1 MGTRFS
7 PFVIGDWVRGERFY
21 GRREQLEEILDGHR
35 KSIWLLGTRRSGKT
49 SMLKELELLTQNE
62 PERGFFP
69 IFWDFQGAENRQGL
83 EESWTEA
90 LLDAEERLEARD
102 ISVDDFQNESLFSAI
117 GQLRRQLRA
126 MGLKLLALCDEAEE
140 LIRLQRSDPMLLRR
154 LRRALQSAPD
164 IHCVLA
170 SSIRLWSLSE
180 SNEDTS
186 PFLNGFTPPIYLER
200 LSDEAARSLVRQDQM
215 PERIR
220 PNLDDEVVEGILR
233 CCDNQAYLLQLV
245 AKRTVEHGDLDEAC
259 ARVAADQ
266 MVRHFFETDVEMLSD
281 SDRRVLSM
289 LSDESAATSQPYDGR
304 FEEHAMESSIH
315 DSLYRLEN
323 LHFIRPD
330 EERRFVLGNYFF
342 RRWMRAVRDSG
353 ASSNALKLQTRP
365 EQPPSSSESS

>member
-1 MGTRFS
+1 MAIRFS

-49 SMLKELELLTQNE
+49 SMLKELELVTQDE

-83 EESWTEA
+83 EEAWTEA
-90 LLDAEERLEARD
+90 LLDAEDRLEAKG
-102 ISVDDFQNESLFSAI
+102 ISVDDFQSESLFSAI

-126 MGLKLLALCDEAEE
+126 MDLRLLALCDEAEE

-170 SSIRLWSLSE
+170 SSIRLWSLSDSDE
-180 SNEDTS
+180 ETS
-186 PFLNGFTPPIYLER
+186 PFLNGFAPPVYLQR
-200 LSDEAARSLVRQDQM
+200 LSDEAARSLGRQDQI
-215 PERIR
+215 PEHIR

-233 CCDNQAYLLQLV
+233 CCDNHAYLLQLV
-245 AKRTVEHGDLDEAC
+245 AKRTVECGSLDEAR

-281 SDRRVLSM
+281 SDRRVLST
-289 LSDESAATSQPYDGR
+289 LSGESTATSHPYDGH
-304 FEEHAMESSIH
+304 FEEHATESSIE

-330 EERRFVLGNYFF
+330 EERRFVLRNYFF
-342 RRWMRAVRDSG
+342 RRWIGPV
-353 ASSNALKLQTRP
+353 KVP
-365 EQPPSSSESS
+365 